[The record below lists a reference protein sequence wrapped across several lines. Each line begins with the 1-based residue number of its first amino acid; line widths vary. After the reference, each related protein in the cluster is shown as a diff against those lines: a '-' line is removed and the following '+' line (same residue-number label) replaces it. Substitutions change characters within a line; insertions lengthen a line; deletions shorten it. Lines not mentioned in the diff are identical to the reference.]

1 MKHPIFVLTLLALCT
16 GGCAGLLTR
25 GSEELPVP
33 AIKSAEATKLL
44 KEYKYP
50 ESVTAFQK
58 IVVEYPNSDWAA
70 NSIYS
75 IATAY
80 VSVENPRKDY
90 AQALIHFE
98 EFLYQYPQHEHA
110 ADAKNWRQ
118 AIKMILDARKENE
131 DAKKENERLL
141 KNIEK
146 LKQLDM
152 RQEQKR
158 LGR

>member
-1 MKHPIFVLTLLALCT
+1 MKRSIYALVLMAFFA
-16 GGCAGLLTR
+16 GGCAGLLTG
-25 GSEELPVP
+25 GSGDQTVP
-33 AIKSAEATKLL
+33 GIKSAEAKKLL
-44 KEYKYP
+44 QDYKYP
-50 ESVTAFQK
+50 ESVAAFQK
-58 IVVEYPNSDWAA
+58 IIAEYPNSDWAA

-90 AQALIHFE
+90 AQALLHFE
-98 EFLYQYPQHEHA
+98 EFLYQYPQHERA
-110 ADAKNWRQ
+110 ADARNWRQ
-118 AIKMILDARKENE
+118 AIKMII

-152 RQEQKR
+152 RQERKR

>member
-1 MKHPIFVLTLLALCT
+1 MMRSISVLMIMAFFAGGCT
-16 GGCAGLLTR
+16 GLLVGGR
-25 GSEELPVP
+25 EDQNVP
-33 AIKSAEATKLL
+33 AMMSAEANKLM
-44 KEYKYP
+44 KDHKYP
-50 ESVTAFQK
+50 ESVSVFQK
-58 IVVEYPNSDWAA
+58 IIEEYPNSDWAG
-70 NSIYS
+70 NSLYS
-75 IATAY
+75 IAAAY

-98 EFLYQYPQHEHA
+98 DFLNRYPQHERA
-110 ADAKNWRQ
+110 ADARNWRQ
-118 AIKMILDARKENE
+118 AIKVII

-158 LGR
+158 LGK

>member
-1 MKHPIFVLTLLALCT
+1 MKRSITVLTLLAFFA
-16 GGCAGLLTR
+16 GGCAGLLTGGR
-25 GSEELPVP
+25 EKVP
-33 AIKSAEATKLL
+33 TLKSAEARQLQKDR
-44 KEYKYP
+44 KYP
-50 ESVTAFQK
+50 ESIAAFQK
-58 IVVEYPNSDWAA
+58 IIEEYPNSDWAA

-80 VSVENPRKDY
+80 VSAENPHKDY

-98 EFLYQYPQHEHA
+98 RFLNLYPQHERA
-110 ADAKNWRQ
+110 ADARNWRQ
-118 AIKMILDARKENE
+118 AIKVIL

-146 LKQLDM
+146 LKELDM

>member
-1 MKHPIFVLTLLALCT
+1 MKHFIYAFTILAFFA
-16 GGCAGLLTR
+16 GGCAGLLTGGR
-25 GSEELPVP
+25 EDSSVP
-33 AIKSAEATKLL
+33 AIKSAEAKKLL
-44 KEYKYP
+44 NNNKYP
-50 ESVTAFQK
+50 ESIAAFQK

-70 NSIYS
+70 NSIYG

-80 VSVENPRKDY
+80 VSVENTHKDY
-90 AQALIHFE
+90 AQALIYFE
-98 EFLYQYPQHEHA
+98 QFLYQYPQHERA

-118 AIKMILDARKENE
+118 VIKVIF
-131 DAKKENERLL
+131 DAKKENEHLL

>member
-1 MKHPIFVLTLLALCT
+1 MKRSFYSFVLLAFFT
-16 GGCAGLLTR
+16 GGCAGLLTGGR
-25 GSEELPVP
+25 EEPTVP
-33 AIKSAEATKLL
+33 AIKSAEAKKLL
-44 KEYKYP
+44 QAHQYP
-50 ESVTAFQK
+50 ESIAAFQK
-58 IVVEYPNSDWAA
+58 IIEEYPNSDWAA
-70 NSIYS
+70 NSIYN

-80 VSVENPRKDY
+80 VSVENSNKDY

-98 EFLYQYPQHEHA
+98 EFLFRYPQHERA
-110 ADAKNWRQ
+110 AEAKSWRQ
-118 AIKMILDARKENE
+118 VIKVIL

>member
-1 MKHPIFVLTLLALCT
+1 MKHYISISMLTLMAYFAGGCT
-16 GGCAGLLTR
+16 GLLIGGR
-25 GSEELPVP
+25 EDQKVPVP
-33 AIKSAEATKLL
+33 TIKCAEAKKLL
-44 KEYKYP
+44 EDHKYP
-50 ESVTAFQK
+50 ESVAAFQK
-58 IVVEYPNSDWAA
+58 IIEEYPKSDWAA

-80 VSVENPRKDY
+80 VSVENPHKDY

-98 EFLYQYPQHEHA
+98 DFLNRYPQHERA
-110 ADAKNWRQ
+110 ADARNWRQ
-118 AIKMILDARKENE
+118 AIKVILDS
-131 DAKKENERLL
+131 KKENERLL

>member
-1 MKHPIFVLTLLALCT
+1 MRHTISMLTLMVFFA
-16 GGCAGLLTR
+16 GGCAGLLTGGR
-25 GSEELPVP
+25 EAPST
-33 AIKSAEATKLL
+33 KNAEAMKLL
-44 KEYKYP
+44 KDRKYP
-50 ESVTAFQK
+50 ESVAAFQK
-58 IVVEYPNSDWAA
+58 IIEEYPNSDWAA

-75 IATAY
+75 IATAW
-80 VSVENPRKDY
+80 VSVENPHKDY

-98 EFLYQYPQHEHA
+98 EFLNQYPQHERA
-110 ADAKNWRQ
+110 TDAKNWRQ
-118 AIKMILDARKENE
+118 AIKVII

>member
-1 MKHPIFVLTLLALCT
+1 MKHYISVLMLMAFFA
-16 GGCAGLLTR
+16 GGCTGLLTGGR
-25 GSEELPVP
+25 EDQTGP
-33 AIKSAEATKLL
+33 AIMSAEANKLM
-44 KEYKYP
+44 KDHKYP

-58 IVVEYPNSDWAA
+58 IIEEYPNSDWAA
-70 NSIYS
+70 NSLYS
-75 IATAY
+75 IATAC

-90 AQALIHFE
+90 AQALIHLE
-98 EFLYQYPQHEHA
+98 DFLSRYPQHERA
-110 ADAKNWRQ
+110 ADARNWRQ
-118 AIKMILDARKENE
+118 AIKVIIDS
-131 DAKKENERLL
+131 KKENERLL